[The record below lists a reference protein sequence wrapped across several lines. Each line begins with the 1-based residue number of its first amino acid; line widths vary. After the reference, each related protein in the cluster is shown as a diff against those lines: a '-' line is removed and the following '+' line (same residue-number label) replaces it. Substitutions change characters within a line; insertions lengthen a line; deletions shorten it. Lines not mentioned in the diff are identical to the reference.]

1 MEYENKTFKNTLF
14 LYFSNIFPNVECLR
28 VQVGFCF
35 YDLYL
40 HLVYCINLNIQSN
53 SNTLYIELRI
63 FIKTRSC
70 CRVTQNQICLQGYS
84 KLDLVTG
91 LLKTRSSYRVTQ
103 NQICLQGYSKLDLVA
118 GLLKT
123 RSCCR
128 VTQNQI
134 LLQGYSKLDLFTIYS
149 KLDRFTRL
157 LKTRFCYR
165 ATQNYILYRK

>member
-123 RSCCR
+123 RSCYR
-128 VTQNQI
+128 VTQSQIYLLFTQNQI
-134 LLQGYSKLDLFTIYS
+134 DLQGYSKLDFVTG
-149 KLDRFTRL
+149 L
-157 LKTRFCYR
+157 LKTIF
-165 ATQNYILYRK
+165 YIGNNTCRKL